1 MKKSI
6 KVLICALCLVF
17 CLGILASCGPTGSTE
32 TATPAPTG
40 NATSAATSTSEA
52 GDPYLRPRDESL
64 KNAVKE
70 GETYRYFIYTTNDPN
85 NPFEADSDENR
96 EFNLN
101 RKSHYEAAYG
111 ITIEYVV
118 TVADWANSFAAA
130 AYAGTPT
137 TDVYNAGGPFTMYAN
152 YNYQGNP
159 GAVLEPLSQYSE
171 YADFNDSEW
180 YDTESQKVSTFSGD
194 LYFAIPNMI
203 GVDGVSLNQV
213 VFFNKEILAANGY
226 EDDEIYQMYKDGS
239 WTWEKFREI
248 ALACTDLDNDV
259 YGITMGENNALMWG
273 LLPSNNAAILSQIED
288 AESGQTYWG
297 FTGNSDNA
305 LEAWDF
311 FIQLGKDQSIYLSSS
326 PLEAAC
332 FRAGKTAMMSTYVN
346 RAGMLTNER
355 SYPQFGIVP
364 VPKGPKADN
373 YVSSC
378 NWFVPLCVFKGTSNP
393 AGSVQFLSEYCAP
406 RYARSSEEAMASFD
420 ADAMKIV
427 CDEESIEVLR
437 FIPEISITE
446 PYIIYWTTPTFT
458 SGAGEMPLAYL
469 FWNYN
474 EAFIDGSQTPAVL
487 FESVEG
493 ALNET
498 LKNAQIILSTDE

>member
-1 MKKSI
+1 MRKHFR
-6 KVLICALCLVF
+6 VLICAVCLII
-17 CLGILASCGPTGSTE
+17 CLGMLAGCGDGAQSSSP
-32 TATPAPTG
+32 TPAPTG
-40 NATSAATSTSEA
+40 AQTA
-52 GDPYLRPRDESL
+52 GNTPKTETYLMDRDDQNL
-64 KNAVKE
+64 KNAIKE
-70 GETYRYFIYTTNDPN
+70 GEIYRYFEWQITDPNDP
-85 NPFEADSDENR
+85 FASSSAEGKEYAMNR
-96 EFNLN
+96 RNAVEQ
-101 RKSHYEAAYG
+101 KYG
-111 ITIEYVV
+111 ITIQYVV
-118 TVADWANSFAAA
+118 ATANWAGDFAAA
-130 AYAGTPT
+130 AYAGAPT

-326 PLEAAC
+326 PLEAAF
-332 FRAGKTAMMSTYVN
+332 FRAGNTAMMSTYVN

>member
-1 MKKSI
+1 
-6 KVLICALCLVF
+6 
-17 CLGILASCGPTGSTE
+17 
-32 TATPAPTG
+32 
-40 NATSAATSTSEA
+40 
-52 GDPYLRPRDESL
+52 
-64 KNAVKE
+64 
-70 GETYRYFIYTTNDPN
+70 
-85 NPFEADSDENR
+85 
-96 EFNLN
+96 
-101 RKSHYEAAYG
+101 
-111 ITIEYVV
+111 
-118 TVADWANSFAAA
+118 
-130 AYAGTPT
+130 
-137 TDVYNAGGPFTMYAN
+137 
-152 YNYQGNP
+152 
-159 GAVLEPLSQYSE
+159 
-171 YADFNDSEW
+171 
-180 YDTESQKVSTFSGD
+180 
-194 LYFAIPNMI
+194 
-203 GVDGVSLNQV
+203 
-213 VFFNKEILAANGY
+213 
-226 EDDEIYQMYKDGS
+226 
-239 WTWEKFREI
+239 
-248 ALACTDLDNDV
+248 
-259 YGITMGENNALMWG
+259 
-273 LLPSNNAAILSQIED
+273 
-288 AESGQTYWG
+288 
-297 FTGNSDNA
+297 
-305 LEAWDF
+305 
-311 FIQLGKDQSIYLSSS
+311 
-326 PLEAAC
+326 
-332 FRAGKTAMMSTYVN
+332 
-346 RAGMLTNER
+346 MLTNER